1 MNDSHEDGR
10 NAMDQLDFDRRPQRG
25 GRGWIV
31 AAILL
36 TAGIIIGFV
45 VASDLNW
52 MSNGHAV
59 PDTSSVP
66 LARPVATAPQPPLS
80 GGGGQTFVEI
90 AKAVKPAVV
99 NIYATKTGGRGDGQQ
114 GVPFDDPFFRKF
126 FGDEFFR
133 RFEQQPKDRKERGL
147 GSGVIVESNGLIITN
162 NHVVGKADEIRVT
175 LSDKR
180 EFKAKLIGTDPKT
193 DVAVVQIDA
202 TGLPTVAWADS
213 DQLEVGEFVLA
224 VGNPFGLTQT
234 VTLGIVSALGRAAGI
249 AEYEDFIQTDA
260 AINPGNSGGALVNVR
275 GELVGINTAIFSQSG
290 GNMGIGFAVPSNMA
304 KSIMGQLVQ
313 TGKVVRGW
321 LGVSI
326 QELTP
331 ELASQFGLGDTK
343 GVLVSDVMDDSPA
356 KKAGFERADVILEYD
371 GKPMDS
377 PTHLRNAV
385 AQTPVGKKVTVKIIR
400 DKKPKTIDLTIGEQP
415 KSMGQSGEEDGGES
429 ATPTGILSGLDV
441 HELNDDL
448 AARYRLKS
456 GERGVIVVRVKPGSQ
471 AEELGVREG
480 DIILEVNRQAVTSL
494 KAYEKIAGKLPKDQ
508 AVLILLKRQGR
519 TIYLTLRP

>member
-1 MNDSHEDGR
+1 MN
-10 NAMDQLDFDRRPQRG
+10 LVDFEHKPTRGMRR
-25 GRGWIV
+25 WMV
-31 AAILL
+31 AATLL
-36 TAGIIIGFV
+36 TVGIVIGFV
-45 VASDLNW
+45 VASDLGW
-52 MSNGHAV
+52 LPAGHAV
-59 PDTSSVP
+59 PDASSIAPTLPV
-66 LARPVATAPQPPLS
+66 ARPVSTASQPIL
-80 GGGGQTFVEI
+80 GGGNQTFVDI
-90 AKAVKPAVV
+90 AKSVKPAVV
-99 NIYATKTGGRGDGQQ
+99 NIYATKSGRSEGSGTA
-114 GVPFDDPFFRKF
+114 PFDDPLFRKF
-126 FGDEFFR
+126 FGDEFFKKY
-133 RFEQQPKDRKERGL
+133 EHPKERKERGL

-193 DVAVVQIDA
+193 DVAVVKIDA

-213 DQLEVGEFVLA
+213 DKLEVGEFVLA

-304 KSIMGQLVQ
+304 QSIMGQLVQ

-331 ELASQFGLGDTK
+331 ELASQFGVTETK

-356 KKAGFERADVILEYD
+356 KKAGFERADVIIEYD
-371 GKPMDS
+371 GKSMDS

-385 AQTPVGKKVTVKIIR
+385 AQTAVGKKVVVKIIR
-400 DKKPKTIDLTIGEQP
+400 DKKPKTIDLTIVEQP
-415 KSMGQSGEEDGGES
+415 KSMSQSSDEDGGDS
-429 ATPTGILSGLDV
+429 ATPTGILSSLDV
-441 HELNDDL
+441 RELTEEL
-448 AARYRLKS
+448 AGRFGLKS
-456 GERGVIVVRVKPGSQ
+456 SERGVVIVRVKPGST

-480 DIILEVNRQAVTSL
+480 DIVLEVNRQAVTSV
-494 KAYEKIAGKLPKDQ
+494 KTFERIAGKLPKDQ
-508 AVLILLKRQGR
+508 AVLLLLKRQGR

>member
-1 MNDSHEDGR
+1 MNP
-10 NAMDQLDFDRRPQRG
+10 DFQRKPVQAN
-25 GRGWIV
+25 RSWILT
-31 AAILL
+31 ATLL
-36 TAGIIIGFV
+36 TAGIAIGLV
-45 VASDLNW
+45 VASDLGW
-52 MSNGHAV
+52 LPNGHAI
-59 PDTSSVP
+59 PDAPSVP
-66 LARPVATAPQPPLS
+66 LARPVTTAPQPLFP
-80 GGGGQTFVEI
+80 GMGGQSFVEI

-99 NIYATKTGGRGDGQQ
+99 NIYATKTGRSEGSHAT
-114 GVPFDDPFFRKF
+114 PFDDPFFRKF
-126 FGDEFFR
+126 FGDEFFK
-133 RFEQQPKDRKERGL
+133 RFDQQPKEQKERKERGL

-193 DVAVVQIDA
+193 DVAVVRIDA
-202 TGLPTVAWADS
+202 TGLPTVAFADS
-213 DQLEVGEFVLA
+213 DKLEVGEFVLA

-304 KSIMGQLVQ
+304 QSIMGQLVQ

-331 ELASQFGLGDTK
+331 ELASQFGVSDAK

-356 KKAGFERADVILEYD
+356 KKAGFERADVIVEYD
-371 GKPMDS
+371 GKPMNS

-385 AQTPVGKKVTVKIIR
+385 AQTAIGKKVSVKILR
-400 DKKPKTIDLTIGEQP
+400 DKKPKTIELTIVEQP
-415 KSMGQSGEEDGGES
+415 KSMAQSGEEEAGES
-429 ATPTGILSGLDV
+429 AVPAHVLSDLDV
-441 HELNDDL
+441 RELNEEL
-448 AARYRLKS
+448 GSRYGLKS
-456 GERGVIVVRVKPGSQ
+456 GERGVVVVRVKSGST
-471 AEELGVREG
+471 AEEVGVREG
-480 DIILEVNRQAVTSL
+480 DIVLEVNRQAVTSL
-494 KAYEKIAGKLPKDQ
+494 KTYERIAAKLPKDQ
-508 AVLILLKRQGR
+508 SVLLLLKRQGR

>member
-1 MNDSHEDGR
+1 MHQTEIKRKQTQGNRS
-10 NAMDQLDFDRRPQRG
+10 
-25 GRGWIV
+25 WIF
-31 AAILL
+31 AATLL
-36 TAGIIIGFV
+36 TAGMIIGFV
-45 VASDLNW
+45 VASDLGW
-52 MSNGHAV
+52 LPTGHAV
-59 PDTSSVP
+59 PEASSPSVTP
-66 LARPVATAPQPPLS
+66 SIARPVTTAPQPVLS
-80 GGGGQTFVEI
+80 GVGGQSFVEI

-99 NIYATKTGGRGDGQQ
+99 NIYATKSSSRGDGPHAM
-114 GVPFDDPFFRKF
+114 PFDDPFFRRF

-133 RFEQQPKDRKERGL
+133 RFEQQPKERKERGL
-147 GSGVIVESNGLIITN
+147 GSGVIVESNGMIITN

-193 DVAVVQIDA
+193 DIAVVQIEA
-202 TGLPTVAWADS
+202 TGLPTVPWADS
-213 DQLEVGEFVLA
+213 DELEVGEFVLA

-260 AINPGNSGGALVNVR
+260 AINPGNSGGPLVNVR

-304 KSIMGQLVQ
+304 QSIMGQLVQ

-331 ELASQFGLGDTK
+331 ELAKQFGIEETK

-356 KKAGFERADVILEYD
+356 KKAGFERADVIVEYD
-371 GKPMDS
+371 GKSMDS

-385 AQTPVGKKVTVKIIR
+385 AQTSVGKKVSVTVIR
-400 DKKPKTIDLTIGEQP
+400 DKKRKHLEVTIAEQP
-415 KSMGQSGEEDGGES
+415 KSMTQPGEEDEGES
-429 ATPTGILSGLDV
+429 ATPAGVLSSLEV
-441 HELNDDL
+441 RELNDEL
-448 AARYRLKS
+448 ARRYGLKS
-456 GERGVIVVRVKPGSQ
+456 SERGVVVVRVKPGSS
-471 AEELGVREG
+471 AEEIGVREG
-480 DIILEVNRQAVTSL
+480 DIVVEINRQAVTSVR
-494 KAYEKIAGKLPKDQ
+494 AFERIAGKLPKDQ
-508 AVLILLKRQGR
+508 SVLLLLKRQGR

>member
-1 MNDSHEDGR
+1 MMYGSDLGQVPKPGR
-10 NAMDQLDFDRRPQRG
+10 RN
-25 GRGWIV
+25 WIV
-31 AAILL
+31 AATLL
-36 TAGIIIGFV
+36 TVGMVIGFV

-52 MSNGHAV
+52 FPTGHAV
-59 PDTSSVP
+59 PDASSVP
-66 LARPVATAPQPPLS
+66 MARPVATAPQPALP
-80 GGGGQTFVEI
+80 GGSGQTFVDI

-99 NIYATKTGGRGDGQQ
+99 NIYATKSTGRGEGPHAT
-114 GVPFDDPFFRKF
+114 PFEDPFFRRF

-133 RFEQQPKDRKERGL
+133 KFEQQPKERKERGL

-193 DVAVVQIDA
+193 DIAVVRIEA
-202 TGLPTVAWADS
+202 TGLPTVPWADS
-213 DQLEVGEFVLA
+213 DRLEVGEFVLA

-290 GNMGIGFAVPSNMA
+290 GNMGIGFAVPSSMA
-304 KSIMGQLVQ
+304 QSIMGQLVQ

-326 QELTP
+326 QDLTP
-331 ELASQFGLGDTK
+331 ELASQFGLGNTK

-356 KKAGFERADVILEYD
+356 KKAGFERADVIVEYD
-371 GKPMDS
+371 GKSMDS
-377 PTHLRNAV
+377 PAHLRNAV
-385 AQTPVGKKVTVKIIR
+385 AQTPVGKKVLVNIIR
-400 DKKPKTIDLTIGEQP
+400 DKKPKTIELTIAEQP
-415 KSMGQSGEEDGGES
+415 KSMAQSGEEDGGES
-429 ATPTGILSGLDV
+429 ATPAGVLSALDV
-441 HELNDDL
+441 RELTEEL
-448 AARYRLKS
+448 ASRYGLKS
-456 GERGVIVVRVKPGSQ
+456 GERGVVVVRVKPGTS

-480 DIILEVNRQAVTSL
+480 DLIIEVNREPVTSV
-494 KAYEKIAGKLPKDQ
+494 KAYEKVAGKLPKDHP
-508 AVLILLKRQGR
+508 VLLLLKRQGR

>member
-1 MNDSHEDGR
+1 MTP
-10 NAMDQLDFDRRPQRG
+10 FDARPSGRG
-25 GRGWIV
+25 GRNWIV
-31 AAILL
+31 AATLL
-36 TAGIIIGFV
+36 TAGVIIGFV
-45 VASDLNW
+45 VASDLGWLNT
-52 MSNGHAV
+52 GHAV
-59 PDTSSVP
+59 PEVP
-66 LARPVATAPQPPLS
+66 APMPRPVVTAPQPVLS
-80 GGGGQTFVEI
+80 GAGGQTFVEI

-99 NIYATKTGGRGDGQQ
+99 NIYATKTGRAEGSPAT
-114 GVPFDDPFFRKF
+114 PFDDPFFRKF
-126 FGDEFFR
+126 FGEEFFR
-133 RFEQQPKDRKERGL
+133 RFEQQPKERKERGL
-147 GSGVIVESNGLIITN
+147 GSGVIVDAKGVIITN

-193 DVAVVQIDA
+193 DIAVVRIEA
-202 TGLPTVAWADS
+202 AGLPTVPWADS
-213 DQLEVGEFVLA
+213 DKLEVGEFVLA

-260 AINPGNSGGALVNVR
+260 AINPGNSGGPLVNVR

-304 KSIMGQLVQ
+304 QSILTQLVQ

-326 QELTP
+326 QDLTP
-331 ELASQFGLGDTK
+331 ELSSQFGVGDIK

-356 KKAGFERADVILEYD
+356 KKAGFERADVIVEYD

-385 AQTPVGKKVTVKIIR
+385 AQTPVGKKVAVKIIR
-400 DKKPKTIDLTIGEQP
+400 DKKSKTIDVTIAEQP
-415 KSMGQSGEEDGGES
+415 KSMAQTGEEDAGET
-429 ATPTGILSGLDV
+429 ATPAGILSALDV
-441 HELNDDL
+441 RELNDEL
-448 AARYRLKS
+448 ANRYGLKTS
-456 GERGVIVVRVKPGSQ
+456 ERGVIVVRVKAGSA
-471 AEELGVREG
+471 AEEVGVREG
-480 DIILEVNRQAVTSL
+480 DLIVEINRQAVTSL
-494 KAYEKIAGKLPKDQ
+494 KNYERLAGKLPKDQ
-508 AVLILLKRQGR
+508 AVLLLLKRQGR

>member
-1 MNDSHEDGR
+1 MNIER
-10 NAMDQLDFDRRPQRG
+10 NTRHSESNRSWM
-25 GRGWIV
+25 V
-31 AAILL
+31 AAVLL
-36 TAGIIIGFV
+36 TAGMIIGFV
-45 VASDLNW
+45 VASDLGW
-52 MSNGHAV
+52 LPTGHAV
-59 PDTSSVP
+59 PEMPTVP
-66 LARPVATAPQPPLS
+66 QATPVATAPQPALP
-80 GGGGQTFVEI
+80 GMGGQSFVEI

-99 NIYATKTGGRGDGQQ
+99 NIYATKSGKGEGAHAT
-114 GVPFDDPFFRKF
+114 PFEDPFFRKF

-133 RFEQQPKDRKERGL
+133 RFEQQQPPKERKERGL

-193 DVAVVQIDA
+193 DIAVVKIEA
-202 TGLPTVAWADS
+202 TGLPTVSWADS
-213 DQLEVGEFVLA
+213 DLLEVGEFVLA

-275 GELVGINTAIFSQSG
+275 GELAGINTAIFSQSG

-304 KSIMGQLVQ
+304 RSIMDQLVK

-331 ELASQFGLGDTK
+331 ELAAQFGVADTK

-356 KKAGFERADVILEYD
+356 KKAGFERADVIVEYD

-385 AQTPVGKKVTVKIIR
+385 AQTPVGKKVPVKLIR
-400 DKKPKTIDLTIGEQP
+400 DKKPKTLDVTIVEQP
-415 KSMGQSGEEDGGES
+415 KSMAQAGEEES
-429 ATPTGILSGLDV
+429 NDAASPAGILSDLEV
-441 HELNDDL
+441 RELTEDL
-448 AARYRLKS
+448 AGRYGIKS
-456 GERGVIVVRVKPGSQ
+456 GERGVVIVRVKPGST
-471 AEELGVREG
+471 AEETGVREG
-480 DIILEVNRQAVTSL
+480 DMIIEINRQAVNSVKT
-494 KAYEKIAGKLPKDQ
+494 YERIAAKLPKDQ
-508 AVLILLKRQGR
+508 AVLMLLKRQGR